1 MKKKSI
7 LIIES
12 NYYSEIS
19 NNLFV
24 SAKEVIEK
32 NNYKY
37 EVIKVPGALEIPV
50 TLEKY
55 KDEFIG
61 FIILGCVIKGETS
74 HNEIVQNIT
83 SSSIYNIVNK
93 NQLAIGFG
101 LLTVENMKQAE
112 IRSSK
117 NMKNVGGKSAEAC
130 IKMINILKM

>member
-74 HNEIVQNIT
+74 HNEIVQE
-83 SSSIYNIVNK
+83 
-93 NQLAIGFG
+93 QLDYGCFRGLGPKTTFGFG
-101 LLTVENMKQAE
+101 ELAYD
-112 IRSSK
+112 
-117 NMKNVGGKSAEAC
+117 
-130 IKMINILKM
+130 

>member
-1 MKKKSI
+1 MKNKSI

-12 NYYSEIS
+12 DYYSEIS
-19 NNLFV
+19 YNLFT

-32 NNYKY
+32 NNYRY

-50 TLEKY
+50 TLKKY

-83 SSSIYNIVNK
+83 SNSIYDIVNK
-93 NQLAIGFG
+93 NQLALGFG
-101 LLTVENMKQAE
+101 LLTVENIKQAE

-117 NMKNVGGKSAEAC
+117 NMKNVGRKSAEAC